1 MTPEAFIHKHI
12 VAALVAD
19 GVPEPVAR
27 GGADEG
33 VKHYHKLAQA
43 SRKGAAFDDCL
54 REARLWV
61 QFNCSKAERKPSRK
75 RQPKSQIQLGL
86 V

>member
-1 MTPEAFIHKHI
+1 M
-12 VAALVAD
+12 
-19 GVPEPVAR
+19 GVE
-27 GGADEG
+27 
-33 VKHYHKLAQA
+33 HYHKLAQA

>member
-1 MTPEAFIHKHI
+1 MNPVDFIHQHI

-19 GVPEPVAR
+19 SVPLVVAV
-27 GGADEG
+27 GGAG
-33 VKHYHKLAQA
+33 VGVEHYHKLAQA

>member
-1 MTPEAFIHKHI
+1 MTPSEFIHKHI
-12 VAALVAD
+12 VSALVAD
-19 GVPEPVAR
+19 GVPDVVAR

-33 VKHYHKLAQA
+33 VKHYHRLAQA

-61 QFNCSKAERKPSRK
+61 QFNCSKTERKPARK
-75 RQPKSQIQLGL
+75 RQSKSQIQLGL

>member
-1 MTPEAFIHKHI
+1 MTPETFIHKHI

-19 GVPEPVAR
+19 GAPDVVAR
-27 GGADEG
+27 GGADAG

-61 QFNCSKAERKPSRK
+61 QFNCSKAERKPARK
-75 RQPKSQIQLGL
+75 RQSKSQIQLGL

>member
-1 MTPEAFIHKHI
+1 MTPEAFIHKDI

-19 GVPEPVAR
+19 GIPDVVAR

-43 SRKGAAFDDCL
+43 TKKGHCFDDCL

-61 QFNCSKAERKPSRK
+61 QFNCSKAERKVSK
-75 RQPKSQIQLGL
+75 RRGKESPQLGL
-86 V
+86 I

>member
-33 VKHYHKLAQA
+33 GKHYRKLAQA
-43 SRKGAAFDDCL
+43 TKKGHCFDDCL

-61 QFNCSKAERKPSRK
+61 QFNCSKAERKAGKKKPAK
-75 RQPKSQIQLGL
+75 VAPQAGL
-86 V
+86 F

>member
-1 MTPEAFIHKHI
+1 MNPDEFIRKHI

-19 GVPEPVAR
+19 GVPDVTAR

-61 QFNCSKAERKPSRK
+61 QFNCSKAERKPGRK